1 MDSVLQGPSLVS
13 QGFSP
18 EDGVRDMIVISDI
31 DENGINTNLHVRY
44 KQNIIYTFT
53 GSILVA
59 VNPYKELKI
68 YEQSHVEQYTGKK
81 FSHVEPHIFAIAE
94 AAYQSL
100 GSSEDN
106 QSCIISGESGAGK
119 TETTKFILQYLCSI
133 TNHTSF
139 WTEQQILEANTVLEA
154 FGNAKT
160 VRNDNSSRFGKFM
173 QVCFHGNQIKGC
185 IVQDYLLEQSRITF
199 QSPNERNYH
208 VFYQLAAGAQASPDL
223 AQQYKIGPVD
233 SYAYLKQSGCY
244 TLTGVNDLTMFD
256 NLRLAMN
263 VLNIAEDMV
272 GGIFSVLSAVLMLGN
287 MEFEDV
293 EGEKS
298 ALTES
303 DKKVL
308 EDICGLLGMEMD
320 SCTELMLFRQIQVR
334 GTITSIPY
342 KMQEA
347 SDNRHAIA
355 KALYSRTFA
364 WLVDAINKCTNPGT
378 HQTRFIGIL
387 DIFGFENFDTNSFE
401 QLCINY
407 TNEKL
412 HRFFNHF
419 VFALEQE
426 TYREEDIQFS
436 HITFTDNTKCVEL
449 LEKPP
454 RCVLKML
461 DEECRF
467 PQGTD
472 KSYLMKQHETLE
484 DHPYYI
490 KGSDRRTWEVE
501 FGIYHY
507 AGAVVYKAQGFL
519 DKNKD
524 TQQDQLFELMHNA
537 TNTFVQDL
545 TRFQDLL
552 GVRLEVLQGRQTIS
566 RTAKSKPT
574 VGDTFKHQL
583 SALVDVLDCTNPWY
597 VRCLKPNGKKLANE
611 YHPTE
616 VLQQLRY
623 SGMLDIIRIKR
634 EGYPV
639 HIPIDMFL
647 GKYGI
652 LLHRDSQGE
661 EQRASAITILTALN
675 LPATEWQVGKTKV
688 FMRNRVFEPLEERR
702 QNLLNKNAVTIQRIW
717 RGFFLR
723 REYLRK
729 REATLILQD
738 NFRTFRLRLSFL
750 RKRRAA
756 VVLQTH
762 LRGTMARRLAAKV
775 RVQKREEEERRR
787 QEELEREQQDREKE
801 AADEQA
807 IEESLKTVDD
817 LMRRQS
823 QIELE
828 SLTHL
833 IESMWTNHKP
843 PVSPNSLDLDEM
855 FNFLREEREEQKAA
869 GHGEEEEEAE
879 KVQKVGKEAGK
890 AQALDAINQ
899 QFEQLDRLWSETEKE
914 CAILEEHAIQNA
926 LQEVDRSIAHFDD
939 SNPTSPT
946 IPGYE
951 PLPRLPGKPP
961 PPPRT
966 SSVLTSGPPGV
977 SQATVFTSA
986 GSDAPPPPP
995 LPPGIAGGVVPPAPP
1010 PPGGVPLPPP
1020 PQAFFPEEGPPPP
1033 PPPPPGEEGL
1043 LPPPPDDFNNVPNG
1057 DLPPPPPPGP
1067 SLTIPPPPPYPPAGV
1082 DTEVENPYAELSEV
1096 RRRSSLAK
1104 SNVVPPPLP
1113 PSPSPSQNS
1122 RGSRASMALKLE
1134 QAQAQMQAQ
1143 TNSNVAALADMGQ
1156 LSPNT
1161 TERLVTL
1168 MQHPSPDLISPQTAS
1183 SPGGDV
1189 GDLGNDLDGVYDI
1202 MDYADR
1208 FFNDHERDSGG
1219 TIMKSLKKRKQSL
1232 STDYISREEML
1243 RYNKTGLIPT
1253 SHIHLYDTENIHI
1266 ACNIFKELTKY
1277 IHDELKDDAAL
1288 AALQYV
1294 VRSGIERIELRDEI
1308 LCQLIRQTND
1318 NPEPHAL
1325 RQAWIILCLCTAA
1338 FSPSKNLFRYLLT
1351 YVKKNCSNPIAGKYA
1366 LMCHSHLTIPRAT
1379 TRKFPP
1385 SSIEVMSVQ
1394 QQSPIVC
1401 KVFFMDGKTKAVS
1414 LQPKDTTIEVL
1425 EKVARKIGLKSVE
1438 GWALYEA
1445 TSEYERFI
1453 RSYEY
1458 VADILA
1464 QWESADTLSA
1474 QMSKNETMSKKRQT
1488 MALGSSDARLVF
1500 RKRVYRHVHDIPND
1514 PIEYHLLY
1522 AEAVNKV
1529 VKLDEFSVSDKVALQ
1544 LAGLQA
1550 QVIWGPYGDDKEFRY
1565 SEADQYLCKRI
1576 LASSGKNWSQEVAKA
1591 HKHYGAEKSELE
1603 AKVWYLTCVKQFPLY
1618 GCTLFSIV
1626 HKGLWS
1632 HASETLLAVNMD
1644 GVKFVRTKD
1653 KFVIHDFKYYDIDSI
1668 SIDPNDNYV
1677 TLELSNRTQAGCTQ
1691 KTFMF
1696 ETQHK
1701 EDIGHLIASYSPHH
1715 ATWMKTEH
1723 DSLKKMKLTD
1733 EEKLK
1738 LYEEIVRCRKAL
1750 AESRVLQRPPQESST
1765 GFLKNTLRRL
1775 TKSKLDKLRSYASSD
1790 AGSNFTV
1797 DFWSYSK
1804 SPLRQS
1810 LTLIHNPTQ
1819 EETAIKMFN
1828 CILIYSG
1835 IEESADTD
1843 EDHVTMMQNVML
1855 KCLESD
1861 FLCNEFYLQL
1871 IKQTTDHPDPNSVVN
1886 RRSWQLLAVTCAT
1899 LPPANSRVY
1908 KYVQVHLKKC
1918 AMDTTT
1924 DEGKFARFC
1933 LKCLSRTMEKK
1944 RRKFPPSVQEIQCVV
1959 LRKLITQRI
1968 YFLNGD
1974 QRVVEFDSAAT
1985 CGEVIKT
1992 IKAKIG
1998 MRSDAECFAIYEVMS
2013 SSASYTS
2020 RGMASDERMSDTIS
2034 KWERLSRSCAVQ
2046 EFRLDFKKR
2055 LFVEPYVNLNDPVE
2069 CDLVFHQ
2076 LIQDVFEERIPITSS
2091 EAAMLCALKI
2101 QSEIEDMRTGD
2112 INYSSVMRILPRGMR
2127 GNVRLEDIV
2136 ARHKTVLDQSPQQ
2149 AVTSFINVLRSWAL
2163 FGATVFPVCQTY
2175 TSSMPKNLLLAVH
2188 EQGVSLLEINTFRIL
2203 SSFSYAEIVHTS
2215 PAIKSIMIVI
2225 GNMAKGTKFMFNSN
2239 EASQIAHLIRDYMVE
2254 LQARY
2259 MLDPSETQQRMSRA
2273 FEIDELERQNAML
2286 QRIE

>member
-1 MDSVLQGPSLVS
+1 MDSVLDGPRLSS
-13 QGFSP
+13 QGLHP
-18 EDGVRDMIVISDI
+18 EDGVRDMIIISDI
-31 DENGINTNLHVRY
+31 DENGINTNLQVRY
-44 KQNIIYTFT
+44 KQDIIYTFT

-68 YEQSHVEQYTGKK
+68 YEQRHVEQYSGKK
-81 FSHVEPHIFAIAE
+81 FSNVEPHIFAIAE

-100 GSSEDN
+100 DSSGDN

-173 QVCFHGNQIKGC
+173 QVCFHGHEIKGC

-208 VFYQLAAGAQASPDL
+208 VFYQLAAGAQASPEL
-223 AQQYKIGPVD
+223 AQQYQIGPVD
-233 SYAYLKQSGCY
+233 SYAYLNQSGCY
-244 TLTGVNDLTMFD
+244 TLSGVNDLTMFD

-263 VLNIAEDMV
+263 VLNISEEMV
-272 GGIFSVLSAVLMLGN
+272 GGIFSVLSAVLILGN
-287 MEFEDV
+287 MQFEDV

-298 ALTES
+298 ALTEQ
-303 DKKVL
+303 DQKLLGDV
-308 EDICGLLGMEMD
+308 CGLLGMELE
-320 SCTELMLFRQIQVR
+320 SCSDLMLFRQIQVR
-334 GTITSIPY
+334 GTVTSIPY
-342 KMQEA
+342 KLQEA
-347 SDNRHAIA
+347 SENRHAMA

-364 WLVDAINKCTNPGT
+364 WLVDAINKCTNPGQ

-412 HRFFNHF
+412 HRFFNHY

-426 TYREEDIQFS
+426 TYREEEIQFS
-436 HITFTDNTKCVEL
+436 HITFTDNSKCVEL

-472 KSYLMKQHETLE
+472 KSYLIKQHETLE

-490 KGSDRRTWEVE
+490 KGSDRRNWEKE
-501 FGIYHY
+501 FGVRHY
-507 AGAVVYKAQGFL
+507 AGTVVYKAQGFL

-524 TQQDQLFELMHNA
+524 TQQDQLFELMRNSSNA
-537 TNTFVQDL
+537 FVKDL

-552 GVRLEVLQGRQTIS
+552 GVRMEVLQGRQTIS

-574 VGDTFKHQL
+574 VSDTFKHQL

-597 VRCLKPNGKKLANE
+597 VRCLKPNGKKLPND
-611 YHPTE
+611 YQPTE

-639 HIPIDMFL
+639 HIPNDTFL
-647 GKYGI
+647 VKYGI
-652 LLHRDSQGE
+652 LLN
-661 EQRASAITILTALN
+661 RAARNQDPRTAAISILNALN
-675 LPATEWQVGKTKV
+675 LPSTEWQVGKTKV
-688 FMRNRVFEPLEERR
+688 FMRNKVFEPLEESRMS
-702 QNLLNKNAVTIQRIW
+702 LLNQKAVTVQRIW
-717 RGFFLR
+717 RGFVCRREFLR
-723 REYLRK
+723 K
-729 REATLILQD
+729 KEAALILQD
-738 NFRTFRLRLSFL
+738 SFRSFRLRLTYL

-756 VVLQTH
+756 IVLQTH
-762 LRGTMARRLAAKV
+762 LRGTLARRLAQKL
-775 RVQKREEEERRR
+775 RIQKREEEERRR
-787 QEELEREQQDREKE
+787 QEELERERREREKE
-801 AADEQA
+801 AANEQA
-807 IEESLKTVDD
+807 IEESLK
-817 LMRRQS
+817 QS
-823 QIELE
+823 QLELE

-855 FNFLREEREEQKAA
+855 FNFLQEEKAELRA
-869 GHGEEEEEAE
+869 TDPE
-879 KVQKVGKEAGK
+879 K
-890 AQALDAINQ
+890 AQALDAINR
-899 QFEQLDRLWSETEKE
+899 QFEQLDLLWTETEKE
-914 CAILEEHAIQNA
+914 CAYLEEHAVQNA
-926 LQEVDRSIAHFDD
+926 LNQVDQSIAPFDE
-939 SNPTSPT
+939 SNPSSPCWAWIRT
-946 IPGYE
+946 LA
-951 PLPRLPGKPP
+951 LPCR
-961 PPPRT
+961 
-966 SSVLTSGPPGV
+966 
-977 SQATVFTSA
+977 QATPTPSHLLRAVL
-986 GSDAPPPPP
+986 DHH
-995 LPPGIAGGVVPPAPP
+995 PGQHIRLQQSRPTTTPSSN
-1010 PPGGVPLPPP
+1010 
-1020 PQAFFPEEGPPPP
+1020 GPCRTGRASPSTATTTT
-1033 PPPPPGEEGL
+1033 
-1043 LPPPPDDFNNVPNG
+1043 
-1057 DLPPPPPPGP
+1057 PGP
-1067 SLTIPPPPPYPPAGV
+1067 CLTIPPPPPMPPAMQ
-1082 DTEVENPYAELSEV
+1082 DSEVENPYAELSEV
-1096 RRRSSLAK
+1096 VRRASLAGAQPLHQQQQQMR
-1104 SNVVPPPLP
+1104 SVPPPLP

-1122 RGSRASMALKLE
+1122 RGSRGSLALRLE
-1134 QAQAQMQAQ
+1134 QSQMNAQIQA
-1143 TNSNVAALADMGQ
+1143 NSCAAATADMGQ
-1156 LSPNT
+1156 LSPST
-1161 TERLVTL
+1161 QERLVTM
-1168 MQHPSPDLISPQTAS
+1168 MQQPSPDLVSPQSVS
-1183 SPGGDV
+1183 SSNEGGD
-1189 GDLGNDLDGVYDI
+1189 LSELDGIFEI

-1208 FFNDHERDSGG
+1208 FFNDHERDTSG
-1219 TIMKSLKKRKQSL
+1219 TLMKSLKKRKASMSSEFL
-1232 STDYISREEML
+1232 SREEML
-1243 RYNKTGLIPT
+1243 RYCKSGLIPT
-1253 SHIHLYDTENIHI
+1253 SMIHLHDTENIHM
-1266 ACNIFKELTKY
+1266 ACNIFKELTRY
-1277 IHDELKDDAAL
+1277 IRDELKDEAAL
-1288 AALQYV
+1288 TCVQYI

-1308 LCQLIRQTND
+1308 LCQLLRQTND
-1318 NPEPHAL
+1318 NPEVDSL
-1325 RQAWIILCLCTAA
+1325 RQAWVLLCLCTAS
-1338 FSPSKNLFRYLLT
+1338 FSPSKNLHKYLLS
-1351 YVKKNCSNPIAGKYA
+1351 YVKKNCSNPLIGKYA
-1366 LMCHSHLTIPRAT
+1366 LMCHSHLTIPRAV
-1379 TRKFPP
+1379 TRKYPP
-1385 SSIEVMSVQ
+1385 SAMEIMSVQ
-1394 QQSPIVC
+1394 QQCSIIC

-1414 LQPKDTTIEVL
+1414 LQPRDTTIDVL

-1438 GWALYEA
+1438 GWALYEVTRA
-1445 TSEYERFI
+1445 YERFI

-1458 VADILA
+1458 IADILA
-1464 QWESADTLSA
+1464 MWESGDRLAA
-1474 QMSKNETMSKKRQT
+1474 QQGKSDSISKKGHT
-1488 MALGSSDARLVF
+1488 MALCGTDAMLMF

-1529 VKLDEFSVSDKVALQ
+1529 VRLDEFSVSDKVALQ

-1550 QVIWGPYGDDKEFRY
+1550 QVIWGPFEDDKEFRY

-1576 LASSGKNWSQEVAKA
+1576 LASSGKNWSQEVARA
-1591 HKHYGAEKSELE
+1591 HMHYGADKSELE

-1618 GCTLFSIV
+1618 GCTLFPIV

-1632 HASETLLAVNMD
+1632 HSSETLLAINMD

-1653 KFVIHDFKYYDIDSI
+1653 KFVIHDFRYTDVESI
-1668 SIDPNDNYV
+1668 SIDPNDNYI
-1677 TLELSNRTQAGCTQ
+1677 TLELSNTAQAGCTQ

-1696 ETQHK
+1696 ETHHK

-1715 ATWMKTEH
+1715 ASWMKTEQ
-1723 DSLKKMKLTD
+1723 DSLKKKMKLTD

-1750 AESRVLQRPPQESST
+1750 AESRTLQRPPQESGS
-1765 GFLKNTLRRL
+1765 GFIRNTLRRL
-1775 TKSKLDKLRSYASSD
+1775 TKTKLDKLRSYASSD
-1790 AGSNFTV
+1790 AGSNFSV
-1797 DFWSYSK
+1797 DFWSYTK
-1804 SPLRQS
+1804 TPLRQS
-1810 LTLIHNPTQ
+1810 LTLIHNPAQ

-1871 IKQTTDHPDPNSVVN
+1871 VKQTTDHPDPNSVVN
-1886 RRSWQLLAVTCAT
+1886 RRSWQLLSVTCAT

-1933 LKCLSRTMEKK
+1933 LKCLTRTVEKK
-1944 RRKFPPSVQEIQCVV
+1944 RRKFPPSVREIQCIIQ
-1959 LRKLITQRI
+1959 RKLITQRI
-1968 YFLNGD
+1968 FFLNGD

-1998 MRSDAECFAIYEVMS
+1998 MRSDAECFSIYEVMS

-2020 RGMASDERMSDTIS
+2020 RGMAADERMSDTIS
-2034 KWERLSRSCAVQ
+2034 KWERLARSGAVQ

-2055 LFVEPYVNLNDPVE
+2055 LFIEPYVNLNDPVE

-2076 LIQDVFEERIPITSS
+2076 LIQDVFEERIPITPG
-2091 EAAMLCALKI
+2091 EAAHLCALKI
-2101 QSEIEDMRTGD
+2101 QSEIEDMRSGD
-2112 INYSSVMRILPRGMR
+2112 INYSGVMRILPRSLR
-2127 GNVRLEDIV
+2127 SQVRVEDIV
-2136 ARHKTVLDQSPQQ
+2136 TMHKTVLDQSPQQ
-2149 AVTSFINVLRSWAL
+2149 AITSFINVLRGWCL
-2163 FGATVFPVCQTY
+2163 FGATIFPVCQTY

-2188 EQGVSLLEINTFRIL
+2188 ERGISLLEMHSFTIM
-2203 SSFSYAEIVHTS
+2203 SSFSFSEIVHTS

-2239 EASQIAHLIRDYMVE
+2239 EAAQIAHLVRDYMVE

-2259 MLDPSETQQRMSRA
+2259 MLAPSESQQRMSHA
-2273 FEIDELERQNAML
+2273 FEIDELERQNAYM